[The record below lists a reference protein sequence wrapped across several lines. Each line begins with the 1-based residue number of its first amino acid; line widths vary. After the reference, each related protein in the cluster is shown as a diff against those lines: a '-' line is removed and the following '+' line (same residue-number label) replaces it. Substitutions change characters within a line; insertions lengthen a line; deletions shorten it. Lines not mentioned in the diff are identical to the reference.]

1 MVAISC
7 RHQESRSTPI
17 ELQMQNKGEK
27 GGGIA
32 IGVLNALE
40 PSWISEGNDNTEAL
54 TIEIWL
60 NDLPVRLICGYGP
73 QEYDD
78 KDRKEGFWEYLNK
91 EVQNTVTGGAV
102 LFLQMDGNLW
112 AGKDIIMGDLRMQ
125 NKNGKILKHFS

>member
-1 MVAISC
+1 
-7 RHQESRSTPI
+7 
-17 ELQMQNKGEK
+17 MQNKGEK